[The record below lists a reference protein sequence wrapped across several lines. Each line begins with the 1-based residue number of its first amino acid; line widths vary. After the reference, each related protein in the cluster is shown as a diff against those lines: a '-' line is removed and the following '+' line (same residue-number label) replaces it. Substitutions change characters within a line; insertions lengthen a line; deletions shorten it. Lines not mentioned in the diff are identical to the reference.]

1 MDNINNENLYNIL
14 DIIEKNSNNI
24 NENDYNLICIEL
36 KELNSYINILNYK
49 INNLYN
55 ENIKINKNFDSF
67 IEIINKFRL
76 INLKLINEIKNNQKR
91 NVVVTGKI

>member
-36 KELNSYINILNYK
+36 KELNSYINILN
-49 INNLYN
+49 
-55 ENIKINKNFDSF
+55 
-67 IEIINKFRL
+67 
-76 INLKLINEIKNNQKR
+76 
-91 NVVVTGKI
+91 